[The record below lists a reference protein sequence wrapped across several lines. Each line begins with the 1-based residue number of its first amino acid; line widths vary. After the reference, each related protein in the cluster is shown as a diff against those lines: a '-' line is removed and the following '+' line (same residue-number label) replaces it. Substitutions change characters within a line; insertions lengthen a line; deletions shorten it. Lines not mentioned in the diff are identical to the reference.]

1 MKQKTIKYEGLYA
14 SCFMPVLP
22 RKKKEKK
29 EKKETKIM
37 NEQFSIAGK
46 VAVITGAGGVLG
58 GSIAKCF
65 MQQGA
70 KVVAVDIRQKQ
81 LDKRVEELKTY
92 GEDVIGIV
100 GNVLDISSLERL
112 ADDIVAKW
120 GRIDILLNIAGGNM
134 PGATLAPDQ
143 HFYDMDI
150 SCWEKVTNLNMNG
163 TVYPSLVF
171 SKVMAKQGKGCIVN
185 VSSMAAYSAI
195 TRVPGYSA
203 AKTAVAN
210 FTQWLASE
218 LALKYGD
225 GIRVNAIAPGFFIG
239 DQNRAVLI
247 NPDGSL
253 TDRSKKVLAKTPMK
267 RFGDI
272 NELNGAVQFLC
283 SDAASFVTGALL
295 PIDGGFSAFSGV

>member
-1 MKQKTIKYEGLYA
+1 MLYA
-14 SCFMPVLP
+14 RASPYKK
-22 RKKKEKK
+22 RKER
-29 EKKETKIM
+29 KKETKIM

-70 KVVAVDIRQKQ
+70 KVVAVDIRQEQ

-100 GNVLDISSLERL
+100 GNVLDIASLEKL

-203 AKTAVAN
+203 MAGKRTG
-210 FTQWLASE
+210 TE
-218 LALKYGD
+218 
-225 GIRVNAIAPGFFIG
+225 IRRRYPRQCHRPGLLHRRPEPRRTH
-239 DQNRAVLI
+239 QPRR
-247 NPDGSL
+247 L
-253 TDRSKKVLAKTPMK
+253 TDRPQQESIGQNPDETLRRHQRIERSRTVP
-267 RFGDI
+267 
-272 NELNGAVQFLC
+272 VQRC
-283 SDAASFVTGALL
+283 R
-295 PIDGGFSAFSGV
+295 

>member
-1 MKQKTIKYEGLYA
+1 
-14 SCFMPVLP
+14 
-22 RKKKEKK
+22 
-29 EKKETKIM
+29 M

-70 KVVAVDIRQKQ
+70 KVVAVDIRQEQ

-100 GNVLDISSLERL
+100 GNVLDIASLEKL

-218 LALKYGD
+218 PF
-225 GIRVNAIAPGFFIG
+225 IR
-239 DQNRAVLI
+239 L
-247 NPDGSL
+247 
-253 TDRSKKVLAKTPMK
+253 
-267 RFGDI
+267 
-272 NELNGAVQFLC
+272 
-283 SDAASFVTGALL
+283 
-295 PIDGGFSAFSGV
+295 

>member
-1 MKQKTIKYEGLYA
+1 
-14 SCFMPVLP
+14 
-22 RKKKEKK
+22 
-29 EKKETKIM
+29 M

-70 KVVAVDIRQKQ
+70 KVVAVDIRQEQ

-100 GNVLDISSLERL
+100 GNVLDIASLEKL

-150 SCWEKVTNLNMNG
+150 SCWERVTNLNMNG

-195 TRVPGYSA
+195 TRVPGYSCSGLLGRQDGRCQLHA
-203 AKTAVAN
+203 MAGKRTG
-210 FTQWLASE
+210 SE
-218 LALKYGD
+218 
-225 GIRVNAIAPGFFIG
+225 IRRRYPCQRHRPGLLHRRPEPCRTH
-239 DQNRAVLI
+239 QSRR
-247 NPDGSL
+247 L
-253 TDRSKKVLAKTPMK
+253 TDRPQQESI
-267 RFGDI
+267 GQD
-272 NELNGAVQFLC
+272 
-283 SDAASFVTGALL
+283 SDETLR
-295 PIDGGFSAFSGV
+295 